1 VSVLFLVLRRDIRLA
16 WRRPGDALNLLFFF
30 LVVVS
35 LFPLGVGAAPEL
47 LRQIAPGVLWVSALL
62 ASMLGLPHLFASDFQ
77 DGSLEQLFLVPGSPV
92 LVVLGK
98 VLAHWLVTG
107 LPLVILS
114 PLVGLQY
121 DLATDQL
128 WVLALA
134 LLLGTPALSLLG
146 AIGAG
151 LTLGVRGGGVLLG
164 LLVLPLYIPVLIF
177 GSGASVAHASGL
189 ALDGH
194 FSILLAWLILALC
207 LAPWATA
214 AALQLALD

>member
-1 VSVLFLVLRRDIRLA
+1 VSVLFLMLRRDIRLA

-62 ASMLGLPHLFASDFQ
+62 ASMLGLPHMFASDHK
-77 DGSLEQLFLVPGSPV
+77 DGTLEQLLLAPGSPV
-92 LVVLGK
+92 LMVLGK

-107 LPLVILS
+107 LPLVVLS

-121 DLATDQL
+121 DLAADQL

-134 LLLGTPALSLLG
+134 LLVGTPALSLLG